1 MNHQGQTGLNRPTD
15 LLFKCLQLFLFEL
28 TTPIEVQS
36 DLTNGNKSILAPS
49 YLRTLV
55 PPYLR
60 THAPP
65 NFRQLLTPVGTYF
78 LWMQANHGIEKI
90 RILLTECQD
99 TLRGW

>member
-15 LLFKCLQLFLFEL
+15 LLFKSLQLFLFEL

-36 DLTNGNKSILAPS
+36 NFTNGNKSILAPS
-49 YLRTLV
+49 
-55 PPYLR
+55 YLR